1 MAQNYLNRGS
11 SGTLSLFLPPAA
23 DTNPCTFR
31 QVFQGRELSSV
42 NKTNSSSK
50 IKAVYLCAHSGVSLA
65 ETARDGGANL
75 LWTASANPFM
85 RCMHGG
91 YAHCSVNGCCSFLF
105 ISITSHQNSSPSE
118 VATVPLAIKIVLGH
132 ATPVCDSAVGNKSS
146 GSSGN
151 DADSRVVNLER
162 CRREREL

>member
-11 SGTLSLFLPPAA
+11 SGTLNFSFRLPVTLIHALFDNCFREGNCHQQTKQTAAAASKPSTYAPIRSEHHGDCHGRRCQPALDGICKSLYEV
-23 DTNPCTFR
+23 R
-31 QVFQGRELSSV
+31 
-42 NKTNSSSK
+42 
-50 IKAVYLCAHSGVSLA
+50 
-65 ETARDGGANL
+65 AR
-75 LWTASANPFM
+75 
-85 RCMHGG
+85 G
-91 YAHCSVNGCCSFLF
+91 YAHCSMNGCCSFLF

-132 ATPVCDSAVGNKSS
+132 ATLVCDSAVGNKSS